1 MAEVEHHYTSASKP
15 ESVAPCIA
23 RESAMAALTDG
34 PRGALIVAAF
44 AVGLLFAGWLFFY
57 FVLFM
62 SRGSVG

>member
-1 MAEVEHHYTSASKP
+1 MPEVEHHYTSASKP

-34 PRGALIVAAF
+34 PRGALIIAAF